1 MKWPDIVILWG
12 MAMDK
17 KRVCL
22 WALAMALFAI
32 AGPFVINWC
41 YQCDAVIITTK
52 WGAADMLSYYGTLLG
67 ATATIL
73 TLACTISFTR
83 KQIQRERFLER
94 NRSKWEMVE
103 SIIMQ
108 ALLDISPLK
117 MCSFDNSGN
126 ANVMIQNRISGLQ
139 SYAATAKTSLD
150 RIKCY
155 INPDEYKQIAD
166 YVAEISCA
174 IMQFCKIE
182 DELAKEYMTLQTIAI
197 NNNGT
202 IPNEEKVLH
211 FARTNEIME
220 KIPIAHSGLY
230 QRLLDRKRDV
240 FEKIYADI
248 DAQADQLLRFGR
260 KK

>member
-1 MKWPDIVILWG
+1 MNKKKVGMIILAILGFVVLVIGVPLG
-12 MAMDK
+12 
-17 KRVCL
+17 
-22 WALAMALFAI
+22 
-32 AGPFVINWC
+32 INWC
-41 YQCDAVIITTK
+41 YQCDTILITTQ
-52 WGAADMLSYYGTLLG
+52 WDAADVLSYYGTLLG
-67 ATATIL
+67 ATVAIL
-73 TLACTISFTR
+73 TLAFTISFTR

-94 NRSKWEMVE
+94 NRSKWETVE

-126 ANVMIQNRISGLQ
+126 ANVMIQNRISRLQ

-155 INPDEYKQIAD
+155 INSNEYKQIAA
-166 YVAEISCA
+166 YVTEISCA
-174 IMQFCKIE
+174 IMQFCEIE
-182 DELAKEYMTLQTIAI
+182 DELAKEYMALQTIAI
-197 NNNGT
+197 NNDGT
-202 IPNEEKVLH
+202 IPNEETVLH

-248 DAQADQLLRFGR
+248 DAQAEQMLRFGR

>member
-1 MKWPDIVILWG
+1 
-12 MAMDK
+12 MDK
-17 KRVCL
+17 KKVGMII
-22 WALAMALFAI
+22 LAIL
-32 AGPFVINWC
+32 GFVVLVIGVPLGINWC
-41 YQCDAVIITTK
+41 YQRDTVLITTQ

-67 ATATIL
+67 ATVAIL
-73 TLACTISFTR
+73 TLAYTISFTR

-94 NRSKWEMVE
+94 NRTKWETVE

-108 ALLDISPLK
+108 TLLDISPLK
-117 MCSFDNSGN
+117 MCSFDNSGD
-126 ANVMIQNRISGLQ
+126 ANVIIQNRISGLQ

-166 YVAEISCA
+166 YAKELSCA
-174 IMQFCKIE
+174 IMQFCEIE
-182 DELAKEYMTLQTIAI
+182 DELAKEYMTLQTTAI
-197 NNNGT
+197 NNDGAISKEET
-202 IPNEEKVLH
+202 ILH
-211 FARTNEIME
+211 FARTEEIVK

-230 QRLLDRKRDV
+230 QTLLDRKRDV

>member
-1 MKWPDIVILWG
+1 
-12 MAMDK
+12 MDK

-41 YQCDAVIITTK
+41 YQCDTVIITTM
-52 WGAADMLSYYGTLLG
+52 WGAADALSYYGTLLG

-94 NRSKWEMVE
+94 NRSKWETVE

-117 MCSFDNSGN
+117 MCNFEKSDN
-126 ANVMIQNRISGLQ
+126 ANVMIQNRISVLQ
-139 SYAATAKTSLD
+139 SYAVTAKTSLD

-155 INPDEYKQIAD
+155 INPDEYRQVAD
-166 YVAEISCA
+166 YGAEISCA
-174 IMQFCKIE
+174 IMQFCEIE
-182 DELAKEYMTLQTIAI
+182 DELVEEYIALQTIAI
-197 NNNGT
+197 NIDET
-202 IPNEEKVLH
+202 IPNEEAGLH
-211 FARTNEIME
+211 FAKANEITK